1 MNYIRIFLITILIF
15 NLSAC
20 FEKQDENTW
29 VVGTSADNPPF
40 EYMKNGKI
48 VGFDVDLMIA
58 IGQHLGKN
66 IEFKNMDFHGLLAA
80 VSTKNVDFVVA
91 GLSITPERMVR
102 VDFSVPYCDA
112 KIALLVKAKDKINGP
127 ADLKGGIV
135 GSQLGTIWS
144 LINHDLG
151 INYGFQPK
159 TLANNLILVEELKSG
174 RINAVILEESQAKK
188 FVKKNSLFHSFN
200 VKQYASSFAIAMPKK
215 SINKRNIDHTIKTLQ
230 KNGVINDLAKKWG
243 ISSASK

>member
-1 MNYIRIFLITILIF
+1 MKYIKLLIITILA
-15 NLSAC
+15 LSLSGC
-20 FEKQDENTW
+20 FDNKDENTW
-29 VVGTSADNPPF
+29 IVGTSADNPPY

-48 VGFDVDLMIA
+48 VGFDIDLMIA

-91 GLSITPERMVR
+91 GMSITKERLAR
-102 VDFSVPYCDA
+102 VDFSIPYCDA
-112 KIALLVKAKDKINGP
+112 RIALLVRAKDEITKP
-127 ADLKGGIV
+127 SDLKGKVV

-144 LINHDLG
+144 LINHDMG
-151 INYGFQPK
+151 IHHGFQPK

-174 RINAVILEESQAKK
+174 RIDAVILEEAQAKK
-188 FVKKNSLFHSFN
+188 FVSKNPQFQSFH
-200 VKQYASSFAIAMPKK
+200 VEQYSSSFAIAMPKN
-215 SINKRNIDHTIKTLQ
+215 SINKKNIDHTIKTLQ

-243 ISSASK
+243 IAHAN